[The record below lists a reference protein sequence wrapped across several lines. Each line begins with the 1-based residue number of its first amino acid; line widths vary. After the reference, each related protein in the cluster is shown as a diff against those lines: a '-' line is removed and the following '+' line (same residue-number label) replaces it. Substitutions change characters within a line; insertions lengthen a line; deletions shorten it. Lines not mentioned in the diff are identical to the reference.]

1 MKFLFITLFPE
12 QIEQAASHSILK
24 RAAAKGLIEVSC
36 INPRDFT
43 YDNHR
48 TVDDTPFG
56 GGAGMVLK
64 PEPMVAAIRK
74 AKEQLPNARVI
85 AMCPGGRTLKQNIVE
100 EYAHSG
106 QDFIFVCGHYE
117 GFDERIFHWVDEK
130 LSIGD
135 YVLTG
140 GEMPALIVMDAIARF
155 IPGVL
160 GKLVSAEDDSFST
173 GLLEYPQYTRPV
185 DFEGRVVPDVLRSGN
200 HALINSWRLKESLK
214 ATYFIRPDLLS
225 AEQMQ
230 YIEGR
235 LPFKMKKS
243 ERRFYEELRADIAAI
258 KAAAKAALEP
268 QAEDAAE
275 GDEQR
280 G

>member
-24 RAAAKGLIEVSC
+24 RAAANGLIEVSC

-258 KAAAKAALEP
+258 KAAEKAAAEP

>member
-24 RAAAKGLIEVSC
+24 RAAANGLIEVSC

-185 DFEGRVVPDVLRSGN
+185 DFEGHVVPDVLRSGN

-243 ERRFYEELRADIAAI
+243 ERRFYEELRADIATA

-268 QAEDAAE
+268 QAEDAPE

>member
-185 DFEGRVVPDVLRSGN
+185 DFEGHVVPDVLRSGN

-243 ERRFYEELRADIAAI
+243 ERRFYEELRADIAAA

>member
-24 RAAAKGLIEVSC
+24 RAAANGLIEVSC

-243 ERRFYEELRADIAAI
+243 ERRFYEELRADIAAA
-258 KAAAKAALEP
+258 KAVAKAALEP
-268 QAEDAAE
+268 QAEDAPE

>member
-12 QIEQAASHSILK
+12 QIMQAANHSILQ
-24 RAAAKGLIEVSC
+24 RAAKKGLIEVSC

-43 YDNHR
+43 HDNHR

-85 AMCPGGRTLKQNIVE
+85 AMCPGGRTLKQSVVE
-100 EYAHSG
+100 EYANCG

-117 GFDERIFHWVDEK
+117 GFDERIFNWVDEK

-140 GEMPALIVMDAIARF
+140 GEMPAIIVMDAISRF

-160 GKLVSAEDDSFST
+160 GKFVSAEDESFSN
-173 GLLEYPQYTRPV
+173 GLLEYPQYTKPAE
-185 DFEGRVVPDVLRSGN
+185 FEGLVVPEVLRNGD
-200 HALINSWRLKESLK
+200 HAKIADWRYQKSLVE
-214 ATYFIRPDLLS
+214 TYIKRPELLNE
-225 AEQMQ
+225 EQLALLVGPIPRKLNKTKQ
-230 YIEGR
+230 
-235 LPFKMKKS
+235 
-243 ERRFYEELRADIAAI
+243 RFYKELREMLAE
-258 KAAAKAALEP
+258 ALEK
-268 QAEDAAE
+268 
-275 GDEQR
+275 
-280 G
+280 